1 MHLRVYTLPDGY
13 CLKNR
18 KNIGYGLC
26 EKTAEYWFSG
36 GTLMFVDTIYA
47 GETYVYSWNVALSY
61 IINQG
66 LPLLYTRNLLEKW
79 KLA

>member
-1 MHLRVYTLPDGY
+1 
-13 CLKNR
+13 
-18 KNIGYGLC
+18 
-26 EKTAEYWFSG
+26 
-36 GTLMFVDTIYA
+36 MFVDTIYA